1 MHSVANEELK
11 LTAFLSMNIF
21 SDMVITNENV
31 SIVTTVERL
40 TTITIGTETI
50 ATEIET
56 ETVGALIKEGE
67 FQTIV
72 QMKNCDWILT
82 AVLF

>member
-1 MHSVANEELK
+1 
-11 LTAFLSMNIF
+11 MNIF